1 MKPEKILLPLSL
13 LAAGAA
19 TASAAHKDKRPNIIV
34 ILADDLGYSDL
45 GCYGGEIQTPNLDR
59 LASEGLRF
67 THFYNTSR
75 SCPTRASL
83 LTGLYQHQA
92 GIGRMTFDNHLPGYR
107 GTLSRN
113 AVTIAEVLKEA
124 GYRTSMVGKWHVA
137 ETPLREDQRDWLN
150 HQVFHESFSDLCHY
164 PVNRGFDSHY
174 GIIYGVV
181 DYFDPFSLVEGEV
194 PIEEVPEGYYITQ
207 ALSDRA
213 ASEIREYAEDD
224 RPFFMYLAYTAPH
237 WPLHALP
244 EDIEKYKDTYKCGWE
259 EIRNARYERQLEMGL
274 FGGQKDFLSERQFKD
289 SWEDNPTAEWDARA
303 MAVHAAMVDRMDQGI
318 GQVIAAL
325 EETGELDN
333 TLILFMSDNG
343 CSNEVCQNFSPGEN
357 DRPDMTRD
365 GRQMVYP
372 KNKEVMPGPET
383 TYASLG
389 ARWANVANTPFRFW
403 KAKSYEG
410 GICPPMIAFWPKG
423 IDKKSVGGFTEETGH
438 VMDIMATCVDL
449 AGAEYPETYKGH
461 EIIPMEGISL
471 VPVFKTGH
479 REGHEYLG
487 FEHFNERAFLSSDG
501 WKIVKPGNRA
511 DWELYNLNEDRSEQ
525 HDLAS
530 QYPDRLAEMV
540 SAYEAWAKRCMV
552 EPYPGQ
558 NRQNSK

>member
-13 LAAGAA
+13 LAAGSA
-19 TASAAHKDKRPNIIV
+19 TASSAQKDRRPNIIV

-45 GCYGGEIQTPNLDR
+45 GCYGGEIHTPNLDR

-92 GIGRMTFDNHLPGYR
+92 GIGRMTFDDRLPGYR

-137 ETPLREDQRDWLN
+137 ETPLRDDQRDWLN
-150 HQVFHESFSDLCHY
+150 HQVFHETFSDLSNY

-194 PIEEVPEGYYITQ
+194 PVKEVPEGYYITQ

-213 ASEIREYAEDD
+213 ASEIREYANED

-274 FGGQKDFLSERQFKD
+274 FGSRKDFLSERQFRD
-289 SWEDNPTAEWDARA
+289 RWEDNPTAEWDARA

-318 GQVIAAL
+318 GQVISAL

-343 CSNEVCQNFSPGEN
+343 CSNEVCQNYSPGEN

-365 GRQMVYP
+365 GREMVYP
-372 KNKEVMPGPET
+372 RHKEVLPGPET

-389 ARWANVANTPFRFW
+389 AKWANVANTPFRYW

-410 GICPPMIAFWPKG
+410 GICTPMIAFWPKG
-423 IDKKSVGGFTEETGH
+423 IDRKSAGSVTEEYGH
-438 VMDIMATCVDL
+438 VMDIMATCVEL
-449 AGAEYPETYKGH
+449 SGAEYPETYKGH
-461 EIIPMEGISL
+461 DIIPMEGISL

-487 FEHFNERAFLSSDG
+487 FEHFNERAFISADG
-501 WKIVKPGNRA
+501 WKIVKPGNKA
-511 DWELYNLNEDRSEQ
+511 PWELYNLNEDRSEQ

-530 QYPDRLAEMV
+530 EYPEKVEEMAG
-540 SAYEAWAKRCMV
+540 AYEAWAKRCMV

-558 NRQNSK
+558 ERR

>member
-194 PIEEVPEGYYITQ
+194 PIKEVPEGYYITQ

-372 KNKEVMPGPET
+372 KNNLSVPDGPT
-383 TYASLG
+383 WQTL
-389 ARWANVANTPFRFW
+389 R
-403 KAKSYEG
+403 
-410 GICPPMIAFWPKG
+410 
-423 IDKKSVGGFTEETGH
+423 SVSGRPNHTREE
-438 VMDIMATCVDL
+438 
-449 AGAEYPETYKGH
+449 
-461 EIIPMEGISL
+461 
-471 VPVFKTGH
+471 
-479 REGHEYLG
+479 
-487 FEHFNERAFLSSDG
+487 
-501 WKIVKPGNRA
+501 
-511 DWELYNLNEDRSEQ
+511 
-525 HDLAS
+525 
-530 QYPDRLAEMV
+530 
-540 SAYEAWAKRCMV
+540 SA
-552 EPYPGQ
+552 PL
-558 NRQNSK
+558 